1 MGSLVGT
8 GIITEKNISLE
19 KEGTFRNALRTDAPT
34 GAATLSPTQVIP
46 KAPSPRV
53 TGSSLG
59 GVALSPIPV
68 PSVSVQPVSFT
79 RPSQT
84 PTYSMPS
91 TGLTRPSQNPTYSMP
106 PSGPAPITSVGTV
119 ENGGIGTSGG
129 SSPAGMCP
137 KIYAPVVGASGTVYA
152 NSCIAEQ
159 SGEASWITYEE
170 YQANQ
175 GTPGTGGSTPG
186 TGGEAPSPGGTPWED
201 ASSWVG
207 GGGGGFDMSAPMTE
221 GPGMANYTPIAYDE
235 QGNAIYGYSQDGT
248 PIYGVDENGNVIND
262 PTKAKQAKAKEMG
275 LTPVFKERGRGFF
288 FLIALA
294 AVTTYVIFKK

>member
-8 GIITEKNISLE
+8 GIITEKNINLE
-19 KEGTFRNALRTDAPT
+19 KNGTFRNALRTDAPT
-34 GAATLSPTQVIP
+34 GAATLSPTQIIP
-46 KAPSPRV
+46 QSPSPKV

-59 GVALSPIPV
+59 AVALSPMLI
-68 PSVSVQPVSFT
+68 PSVSVQPVSYT
-79 RPSQT
+79 RPQQT
-84 PTYSMPS
+84 TVGGYIPM
-91 TGLTRPSQNPTYSMP
+91 
-106 PSGPAPITSVGTV
+106 PSGPAPSTSPAPST
-119 ENGGIGTSGG
+119 GG

-159 SGEASWITYEE
+159 SGETSWTPYAE
-170 YQANQ
+170 YQPHVEPPID
-175 GTPGTGGSTPG
+175 GGGSTPA
-186 TGGEAPSPGGTPWED
+186 TGGETPSGGNTPWGD
-201 ASSWVG
+201 ASSWV

-221 GPGMANYTPIAYDE
+221 GPGMGNYTPIAYDE